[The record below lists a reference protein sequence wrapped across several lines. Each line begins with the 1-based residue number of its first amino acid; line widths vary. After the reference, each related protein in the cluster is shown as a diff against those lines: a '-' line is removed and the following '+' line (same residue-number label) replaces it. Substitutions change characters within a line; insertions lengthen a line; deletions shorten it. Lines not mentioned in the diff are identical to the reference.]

1 MGALYRGFHRVF
13 PGWKYDAP
21 VTPEA
26 AYQNLLEFQRETAYL
41 GSLGALAAWDQRT
54 MIPRKGHGHRARQM
68 AALARLLH
76 ERATDPRIGEWLEK
90 VEGSSLVEDPL
101 SDAAVNVR
109 AWRRAYERARAI
121 PERLAV
127 ELAQARSE
135 GETAWEALRPRDDW
149 QGFLPYLKRLFALA
163 KEEAEILMAVGPDP
177 LDPPYG
183 ELYDALLDGYEPG
196 ARARD
201 LEPLFRELSSGL
213 KGLLERILGSGRRP
227 DVGVLHR
234 HYPKEAQRAFALELL
249 QACGY
254 DLEAGRLDPTAHP
267 FEIAIG
273 PGDVR
278 ITTRYYEDFFNAGI
292 FGTLHE
298 MGHALYEQGLPEAH
312 WGTPRGEAASLGV
325 HESQSRTWENLVGRS
340 LGFWERFFPRAK
352 EVFSSLADVR
362 LEDFHFAVN
371 AVEPSLI
378 RVEADEVTYNL
389 HILVRLELEL
399 ALFRGELFLED
410 LPEAWREKYRA
421 YLGVAPRDY
430 KDGVMQ
436 DVHWSGG
443 MFGYFPTYT
452 LGNLYAAQF
461 FAKAQEELGPLEPL
475 FARGEF
481 APFLDWTRRKIH
493 AEGSR
498 FRPRALVERVT
509 GSPPGAQAFLRYLEA
524 KYRAL
529 YGF

>member
-1 MGALYRGFHRVF
+1 M
-13 PGWKYDAP
+13 
-21 VTPEA
+21 TPEA
-26 AYQNLLEFQRETAYL
+26 AYQKLLEFQRETAYL
-41 GSLGALAAWDQRT
+41 ASLGALAAWDQRT
-54 MIPRKGHGHRARQM
+54 MIPKKGHEHRARQM

-76 ERATDPRIGEWLEK
+76 QRATDPRVGEWLSS
-90 VEGSSLVEDPL
+90 VEGSHLVQDPL

-109 AWRRAYERARAI
+109 EWRQAYERTRAI
-121 PERLAV
+121 PERLMV
-127 ELAQARSE
+127 ELAQAQSE
-135 GETAWEALRPRDDW
+135 AESYWEEARPRDDW
-149 QGFLPYLKRLFALA
+149 QGFLPYLRRVFALT
-163 KEEAEILMAVGPDP
+163 KEKAEILYGLPVAPG
-177 LDPPYG
+177 DPPYG
-183 ELYDALLDGYEPG
+183 EVYDALLDGFEPG
-196 ARARD
+196 MRSGE
-201 LEPLFRELSSGL
+201 LLPLFAQLREGL
-213 KGLLERILGSGRRP
+213 QGLLDRILGSGRKP
-227 DVGVLHR
+227 DTTILHR
-234 HYPKEAQRAFALELL
+234 SYPKEAQKAFALELL
-249 QACGY
+249 AACGY

-267 FEIAIG
+267 FEISIG

-278 ITTRYYEDFFNAGI
+278 ITTRYFEDFFNAGI

-298 MGHALYEQGLPEAH
+298 MGHALYEQGLPKEH
-312 WGTPRGEAASLGV
+312 WGTPRGEAVSLGV

-352 EVFSSLADVR
+352 EHFPSLRDVA
-362 LEDFHFAVN
+362 LEDFHRAIN

-399 ALFRGELFLED
+399 LLFRGELSLED
-410 LPEAWREKYRA
+410 LPGAWAERYRA

-443 MFGYFPTYT
+443 LFGYFPTYT

-461 FAKAQEELGPLEPL
+461 FQKAQEELGDLEGQ
-475 FARGEF
+475 FRRGEF
-481 APFLDWTRRKIH
+481 HAFLDWTRRNIH

-498 FRPRALVERVT
+498 FRPKALVERVT
-509 GSPPGAQAFLRYLEA
+509 GTPPSARPFLAYLEE

>member
-1 MGALYRGFHRVF
+1 M
-13 PGWKYDAP
+13 
-21 VTPEA
+21 TPET
-26 AYQNLLEFQRETAYL
+26 AYQHLLEFQRETAYL
-41 GSLGALAAWDQRT
+41 ASLGALAAWDQRT
-54 MIPRKGHGHRARQM
+54 MIPRKGHEHRARQM

-76 ERATDPRIGEWLEK
+76 QRATDPRIGEWLAA
-90 VEGSSLVEDPL
+90 VEGSPLVQDPL

-109 AWRRAYERARAI
+109 EWRQAYERARAI
-121 PERLAV
+121 PERLMV
-127 ELAQARSE
+127 ELAQAQSE
-135 GETAWEALRPRDDW
+135 GESYWEEARPRDDW
-149 QGFLPYLKRLFALA
+149 RGFLPYLKRIFALT
-163 KEEAEILMAVGPDP
+163 KEKAEILFSLPVAPG
-177 LDPPYG
+177 DPPYG

-196 ARARD
+196 MRAAE
-201 LEPLFRELSSGL
+201 LVPLFAELREGL
-213 KGLLERILGSGRRP
+213 QGLLDRILGSGRRP
-227 DVGVLHR
+227 DTAFLHR
-234 HYPKEAQRAFALELL
+234 PYPKEAQRAFALELL

-254 DLEAGRLDPTAHP
+254 DLEGGRLDPTAHP
-267 FEIAIG
+267 FEISIG

-278 ITTRYYEDFFNAGI
+278 ITTRYFEDFFNAGI

-298 MGHALYEQGLPEAH
+298 MGHALYEQGLPKEH
-312 WGTPRGEAASLGV
+312 WGTPRGEAVSLGV

-352 EVFSSLADVR
+352 ELFPSLQDVA
-362 LEDFHFAVN
+362 LEDFHRAVN

-399 ALFRGELFLED
+399 ALFRGELALED
-410 LPEAWREKYRA
+410 LPGAWAEKYRA
-421 YLGVAPRDY
+421 YLGVAPKDH

-443 MFGYFPTYT
+443 LFGYFPTYT

-461 FAKAQEELGPLEPL
+461 FRKAQEELGDLEGL
-475 FARGEF
+475 FRRGEF
-481 APFLDWTRRKIH
+481 RPFLDWSRRKIH

-498 FRPRALVERVT
+498 LRPRALVERVT
-509 GSPPGAQAFLRYLEA
+509 GTPPSAQPFLAYLEG

-529 YGF
+529 YGL

>member
-1 MGALYRGFHRVF
+1 M
-13 PGWKYDAP
+13 
-21 VTPEA
+21 TPET
-26 AYQNLLEFQRETAYL
+26 AYQNLVEFQRETAYL
-41 GSLGALAAWDQRT
+41 ASLGALAAWDQRT
-54 MIPRKGHGHRARQM
+54 MIPQKGHEHRARQM

-76 ERATDPRIGEWLEK
+76 QRMTDPRIGEWLEK
-90 VEGSSLVEDPL
+90 VEGSPLVQDPL

-109 AWRRAYERARAI
+109 EWRQAYERARAI

-127 ELAQARSE
+127 ELAQAESE
-135 GETAWEALRPRDDW
+135 AESFWEEARPRDDW
-149 QGFLPYLKRLFALA
+149 RGFLPYLKRVYALTKEKAEVLFALPPA
-163 KEEAEILMAVGPDP
+163 PG
-177 LDPPYG
+177 DPPYG

-196 ARARD
+196 MRARE
-201 LEPLFRELSSGL
+201 LLPLFAELKEGL
-213 KGLLERILGSGRRP
+213 KGLLDRILGSGKRP
-227 DVGVLHR
+227 DTSILHR
-234 HYPKEAQRAFALELL
+234 PYPVEAQRRFALELL
-249 QACGY
+249 SACGY

-298 MGHALYEQGLPEAH
+298 MGHALYEQGLPKEH
-312 WGTPRGEAASLGV
+312 WGTPRGEAVSLGV

-340 LGFWERFFPRAK
+340 LGFWERFFPRAR
-352 EVFSSLADVR
+352 EIFASLGDVS

-399 ALFRGELFLED
+399 ALFRGELSPED
-410 LPEAWREKYRA
+410 LPEAWAEKYRDH
-421 YLGVAPRDY
+421 LGVAPKDY

-436 DVHWSGG
+436 DVHWAGG
-443 MFGYFPTYT
+443 LFGYFPTYA

-461 FAKAQEELGPLEPL
+461 FQKAEAELGPLEPR

-481 APFLDWTRRKIH
+481 QPFLDWTRARIH

-498 FRPRALVERVT
+498 FRPRVLVERVT
-509 GSPPGAQAFLRYLEA
+509 GEAPSARPFLAYLEK
-524 KYRAL
+524 KYAAL
-529 YGF
+529 YG

>member
-1 MGALYRGFHRVF
+1 
-13 PGWKYDAP
+13 
-21 VTPEA
+21 VTPET
-26 AYQNLLEFQRETAYL
+26 AYQHLLEFQRETAYL
-41 GSLGALAAWDQRT
+41 ASLGALAAWDQRT
-54 MIPRKGHGHRARQM
+54 MIPKKGHEHRARQM

-76 ERATDPRIGEWLEK
+76 QRMTDPRIGGWLEK
-90 VEGSSLVEDPL
+90 VEGTSLVQDPY

-109 AWRRAYERARAI
+109 EWRQAYERARAI

-127 ELAQARSE
+127 ELAQAESE
-135 GETAWEALRPRDDW
+135 SESFWEEARPRNDW
-149 QGFLPYLKRLFALA
+149 QGFLPYLKRVFSLTQEKAQ
-163 KEEAEILMAVGPDP
+163 ILYSLPSAPG
-177 LDPPYG
+177 DPPYG
-183 ELYDALLDGYEPG
+183 EVYDALLDGYEPG
-196 ARARD
+196 MRVAE
-201 LEPLFRELSSGL
+201 LLPLFAELREGL
-213 KGLLERILGSGRRP
+213 RGLLDRIQGSTKRP
-227 DVGVLHR
+227 RTEILHR

-267 FEIAIG
+267 FEISIG

-278 ITTRYYEDFFNAGI
+278 ITTRYFEDFFNAGI

-298 MGHALYEQGLPEAH
+298 MGHALYEQGLPKEH
-312 WGTPRGEAASLGV
+312 WGTPRGEAVSLGV

-352 EVFSSLADVR
+352 EVFPSLADVR
-362 LEDFHFAVN
+362 LEEFHFAVN

-389 HILVRLELEL
+389 HILVRLELEV
-399 ALFRGELFLED
+399 ALFRGELALED
-410 LPEAWREKYRA
+410 LPEAWAEKYRA
-421 YLGVAPRDY
+421 YLGVAPKDY

-443 MFGYFPTYT
+443 LFGYFPTYT

-461 FAKAQEELGPLEPL
+461 FSQAEAELGALEPL

-481 APFLDWTRRKIH
+481 RPFLDWSRAKIH

-498 FRPRALVERVT
+498 FRPKALVERVT
-509 GSPPGAQAFLRYLEA
+509 GKAPSAKPFLAYLERKFA
-524 KYRAL
+524 AL
-529 YGF
+529 YGL

>member
-1 MGALYRGFHRVF
+1 M
-13 PGWKYDAP
+13 
-21 VTPEA
+21 TPET

-41 GSLGALAAWDQRT
+41 ASLGALAAWDQRT
-54 MIPRKGHGHRARQM
+54 MIPRKGHEHRARQM

-76 ERATDPRIGEWLEK
+76 QRMTDPRVGEWLAA
-90 VEGSSLVEDPL
+90 VEGSALVRDPF

-109 AWRRAYERARAI
+109 EWRQAYERMRAI

-127 ELAQARSE
+127 ELAQAESE
-135 GETAWEALRPRDDW
+135 SESFWEEARPKNDW
-149 QGFLPYLKRLFALA
+149 QGFLPYLGRVYALT
-163 KEEAEILMAVGPDP
+163 KEKAEILYGLPPAPG
-177 LDPPYG
+177 DPPYG

-196 ARARD
+196 MRARE
-201 LEPLFRELSSGL
+201 LLPLFGELREGL
-213 KGLLERILGSGRRP
+213 RGLLDRILGSPRRP
-227 DVGVLHR
+227 DTSLLHR
-234 HYPKEAQRAFALELL
+234 PYPVEAQRTFALELL
-249 QACGY
+249 GACGY

-267 FEIAIG
+267 FEIPIG

-298 MGHALYEQGLPEAH
+298 MGHALYEQGLPKEH
-312 WGTPRGEAASLGV
+312 WGTPRGEAVSLGI

-352 EVFSSLADVR
+352 EVFPSLEDVR
-362 LEDFHFAVN
+362 LEDFHLAIN

-399 ALFRGELFLED
+399 ALFRGELSLED
-410 LPEAWREKYRA
+410 LPGAWEEKYRA
-421 YLGVAPRDY
+421 YLGVAPKDY

-443 MFGYFPTYT
+443 LFGYFPTYT

-461 FAKAQEELGPLEPL
+461 FRKAEAELGPLEPL

-481 APFLDWTRRKIH
+481 RPFLDWSRAKIH

-498 FRPRALVERVT
+498 YRPRALLERVT
-509 GSPPGAQAFLRYLEA
+509 GAPPSERPFLDYLER
-524 KYRAL
+524 KFTAL
-529 YGF
+529 YGL

>member
-1 MGALYRGFHRVF
+1 M
-13 PGWKYDAP
+13 
-21 VTPEA
+21 TPEA

-41 GSLGALAAWDQRT
+41 ASLGALAAWDQRT
-54 MIPRKGHGHRARQM
+54 MIPKKGHAHRAKQM
-68 AALARLLH
+68 AALAKLLH
-76 ERATDPRIGEWLEK
+76 GRMTDPRIGEWLER
-90 VEGSSLVEDPL
+90 VEGSHLVQDPF

-109 AWRRAYERARAI
+109 EWRQAYERARAI

-127 ELAQARSE
+127 ELAEAESESESYWEEAR
-135 GETAWEALRPRDDW
+135 PKDDW
-149 QGFLPYLKRLFALA
+149 RGFLPYLKRVFSLTRE
-163 KEEAEILMAVGPDP
+163 KAEILYALPVPQG
-177 LDPPYG
+177 DPPYG
-183 ELYDALLDGYEPG
+183 EPYDALLEGYEPG
-196 ARARD
+196 MRAAE
-201 LEPLFRELSSGL
+201 LLPLFAQLRQGL
-213 KGLLERILGSGRRP
+213 AGLLDRILGSPKRP
-227 DVGVLHR
+227 DTTLLHR
-234 HYPKEAQRAFALELL
+234 SYPKEAQRAFALELL
-249 QACGY
+249 RACGY

-267 FEIAIG
+267 FEISIG

-278 ITTRYYEDFFNAGI
+278 ITTRYFQDFFNAGI

-298 MGHALYEQGLPEAH
+298 MGHALYEQGLPPEH
-312 WGTPRGEAASLGV
+312 WGTPRGEAVSLGV

-340 LGFWERFFPRAK
+340 LGFWERFFPRAQAH
-352 EVFSSLADVR
+352 FPSLEGVG

-371 AVEPSLI
+371 AVAPSLI

-399 ALFRGELFLED
+399 ALFRGELSLED
-410 LPEAWREKYRA
+410 LPGAWAEKYRA

-443 MFGYFPTYT
+443 LFGYFPTYT

-461 FAKAQEELGPLEPL
+461 FAKAEEELGDLEGL
-475 FARGEF
+475 FRLGEF
-481 APFLDWTRRKIH
+481 RPFLDWTRRKIH

-498 FRPRALVERVT
+498 FRPKALVERVT
-509 GSPPGAQAFLRYLEA
+509 GAPPSAGPFLAYLEG

-529 YGF
+529 YAL